1 MIRSKAIDQLNIP
14 EFDEARPMT
23 SGTLKIEGIKFILT
37 MDGSRRIIQDGSIL
51 IEGQRFSRI
60 GKKEELADLGAD
72 RTIDASEMV
81 ASPGFCNGHMHISY
95 AHATRGIFPDNL
107 NPGVYLANVFN
118 LQGEMTDRDE
128 YLTSLLGITEL
139 LKYGTTCFLDPGT
152 TKYPS
157 VCMQAYEESGCRII
171 LGAQVV
177 DQPNPLNIPVDTAD
191 EAVSKM
197 RNVIETYDGNL
208 DGRVRAWAMPFSADY
223 SSLELLREAKGLAE
237 SYGTGLTLHQSNA
250 PASIQMSMEKH
261 GRRPIEYLEEIDVL
275 GPNTLLAHVIGLDES
290 EVDVMARTQTKAVMC
305 PTAALKMGGGT
316 TSRGMLP
323 EMLSK
328 GVTVGLGTDAANNSN
343 LIETMRSMYLAAV
356 LYKDG
361 RQSTEMIS
369 AETALEMATIEGAK
383 ALGLDRE
390 IGSIEVGK
398 KADLVLFDTKRAE
411 WRTLFNPVNNLVYG
425 ADGRS
430 VHTVIVDG
438 SVRVEDHR
446 PVFVDEWALI
456 QKVQALGTDL
466 MARTGVSFPAR
477 WPLV

>member
-1 MIRSKAIDQLNIP
+1 MPDS
-14 EFDEARPMT
+14 
-23 SGTLKIEGIKFILT
+23 TLKVEGIKFILT
-37 MDGSRRIIQDGSIL
+37 MDDSRRIVQDGSVL
-51 IEGQRFSRI
+51 IEDQRFSRV
-60 GKKEELADLGAD
+60 GKRSELADVPAD
-72 RTIDASEMV
+72 RVIDASEMV
-81 ASPGFCNGHMHISY
+81 ATPGFCNGHMHISY

-118 LQGEMTDRDE
+118 LQGAMTAEEE

-139 LKYGTTCFLDPGT
+139 LKYGTTCFLDPGS

-157 VCMQAYEESGCRII
+157 VCLQAYEESGCRII
-171 LGAQVV
+171 TGVQVV
-177 DQPNPLNIPVDTAD
+177 DQENPLNIPIDPTD
-191 EAVSKM
+191 EAIAKM
-197 RNVIETYDGNL
+197 RDVIETYDGKL

-223 SSLELLREAKGLAE
+223 ASLELLQEAKGLADA
-237 SYGTGLTLHQSNA
+237 YNTGLTLHQNNA
-250 PASIQMSMEKH
+250 APSVKMSLDRY
-261 GRRPIEYLEEIDVL
+261 GRRPVEHLEDIGVL
-275 GPNTLLAHVIGLDES
+275 GPNTLLAHVIGLNEA
-290 EVDVMARTQTKAVMC
+290 EVDVMARTRTNGVMC
-305 PTAALKMGGGT
+305 PTAALKSGGGT

-323 EMLSK
+323 EMLEK

-369 AETALEMATIEGAK
+369 AESALEMATIGGAK
-383 ALGLDRE
+383 ALGLGED

-398 KADLVLFDTKRAE
+398 KADMVLFDTRRAE

-446 PVFVDEWALI
+446 PVFVDEWDLI
-456 QKVQALGTDL
+456 QKVQVLGAGL
-466 MARTGVSFPAR
+466 MARTGVSFPSR